1 MKVSDIRT
9 GMRVTLR
16 NGETYYAML
25 NCGLPGMG
33 HCNENNVLV
42 HRVGNSTGWMP
53 LDYYND
59 NLEYHDQD
67 GDFITDEFNDLESA
81 WDIVKVEAV
90 NYAAALFCNDTYH
103 TIWERSD
110 QA

>member
-25 NCGLPGMG
+25 NTGCERVGRFDSG
-33 HCNENNVLV
+33 NILV
-42 HRVGNSTGWMP
+42 HKIGKETGWMP

-59 NLEYHDQD
+59 SLEYHDQYD
-67 GDFITDEFNDLESA
+67 DDCPKPDSFSDEAE

-90 NYAAALFCNDTYH
+90 NYAVELFCPDSYH
-103 TIWERSD
+103 TIWKRE
-110 QA
+110 A